1 MRSLGVRESRAL
13 SRRGFLG
20 LVGVLAARGA
30 LGVRAAPAAPV
41 DPPALAG
48 LSRERAATYAALV
61 GTVAAAAGRT
71 SDTARATA
79 AFSAWYERRP
89 HARPGIDA
97 VLDGVARGE
106 RTRFTRLCP
115 HARASLLDR
124 WAAGETGTAPVL
136 AAKARALASPPFDPD
151 GAPAAR
157 AWG

>member
-1 MRSLGVRESRAL
+1 MRSLRAL
-13 SRRGFLG
+13 SRRDFLG
-20 LVGVLAARGA
+20 LIGA
-30 LGVRAAPAAPV
+30 LAGAAALGARPAPA
-41 DPPALAG
+41 DPPARAG

-61 GTVAAAAGRT
+61 GAVAAAAGRS
-71 SDTARATA
+71 SDAAHATT

-106 RTRFTRLCP
+106 RTPFARLSP
-115 HARASLLDR
+115 HARARLLAR